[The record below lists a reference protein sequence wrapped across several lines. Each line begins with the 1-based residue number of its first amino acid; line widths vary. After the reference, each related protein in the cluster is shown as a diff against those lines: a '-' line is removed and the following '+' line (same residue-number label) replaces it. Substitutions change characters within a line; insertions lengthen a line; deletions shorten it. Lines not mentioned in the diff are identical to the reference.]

1 MLEIEPDSP
10 SGHFCLVSA
19 YVYKGKYS
27 EAVETIRQQMRKS
40 GTKEEVIKS
49 HTSGEARE
57 VILAGHRE
65 YVNGMQEALAKR
77 RKISATYLASVYA
90 DLGEN
95 DQAFAWL
102 EKAFSAREPMFIFFQ
117 NPSRLRQP
125 ARRPTVRRSGPA
137 SESHTIVEEF
147 KILPVKH
154 YPLAVHP

>member
-19 YVYKGKYS
+19 FVYKGQYP

-49 HTSGEARE
+49 LTSGDARE

-65 YVNGMQEALAKR
+65 YVNGMQKALAKKR
-77 RKISATYLASVYA
+77 RISATYLASVYA

-95 DQAFAWL
+95 DRALVWL
-102 EKAFSAREPMFIFFQ
+102 EKAFLAREPMFIFFKIHPAYG
-117 NPSRLRQP
+117 NLHADPRFADLARQ
-125 ARRPTVRRSGPA
+125 ANLIR
-137 SESHTIVEEF
+137 
-147 KILPVKH
+147 
-154 YPLAVHP
+154 

>member
-19 YVYKGKYS
+19 FVYKGQYP

-49 HTSGEARE
+49 LTSGDARE

-102 EKAFSAREPMFIFFQ
+102 EKAFSAREPMFIFFKIHPAYG
-117 NPSRLRQP
+117 NLHADPRFADL
-125 ARRPTVRRSGPA
+125 ARRANLTR
-137 SESHTIVEEF
+137 
-147 KILPVKH
+147 
-154 YPLAVHP
+154 